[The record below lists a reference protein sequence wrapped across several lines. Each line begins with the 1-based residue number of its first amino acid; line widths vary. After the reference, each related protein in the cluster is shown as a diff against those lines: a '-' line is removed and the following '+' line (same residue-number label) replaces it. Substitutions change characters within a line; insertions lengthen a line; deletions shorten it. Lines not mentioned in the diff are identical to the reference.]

1 MEFKPR
7 ELNSDEL
14 YILKTL
20 KSQAEWKGSGKRIYY
35 GFFLPIFIGILFAFL
50 TITTENSFF
59 VYISAI
65 SFAIA
70 VVVPY
75 DLYKVHKNKLQ
86 RLNKFIEKRTVETCR
101 IQTTRIAI
109 SVDDGEEDGRSII
122 EIGKDTVL
130 YLYEIDDFAS
140 KNFPCLQFEI
150 YEKNFFELTDRMI
163 NPLSERVNPIIIDS
177 KKTWNYILESETI
190 EQLLGA
196 PEDVSTE
203 NRSFNEV
210 LKKIEMQQ

>member
-20 KSQAEWKGSGKRIYY
+20 KSQAEWKGSGKRIYF
-35 GFFLPIFIGILFAFL
+35 GLFLPIFIGIIFACL
-50 TITTENSFF
+50 TITTKNSFF
-59 VYISAI
+59 VYIAAI

-75 DLYKVHKNKLQ
+75 DLYKVDKNKLQ

-122 EIGKDTVL
+122 EIGKDKVL